1 MIVDK
6 YDNVQIEFTNNTA
19 IVNIDDDYSIKIDN
33 TKNALHLDIVNIKIY
48 ENDGRTHA
56 EVTEVVNRHRIKFV
70 GKVKK
75 NKKTT
80 FVVVD
85 NQKIHVDFYIK
96 GGLVADSDSKVI
108 IELTKWENTKSPQAK
123 IIEILGNAND
133 NDVEMNSI
141 MIEYNLS
148 AKFSDEVIEES
159 NKISTLISED
169 EIKKRRDFRNIN
181 TFTIDPIDA
190 KDFDDALSIEKIDN
204 YYRIGIH
211 IADVS
216 FYLKENTL
224 IDDEALSRSTS
235 IYLVDRVVPMLPEI
249 LSNNICSLIPD
260 KDRLTYSVVI
270 DIDDNGD
277 ILNEWYGRTII
288 HSNKRFTYEEAQ
300 DIIEYNHETNLS
312 SEVKL
317 LNNLAKKL
325 RSKRISNGSIEMDG
339 AEVKFKLDDAKKPVS
354 VYFKKQKDSNK
365 LIEEFMLLAN
375 KSVAKFIKSKLGFC
389 VNRVHPKPDLDKLNE
404 LKKISNEFGYK
415 LDISNQVSLKYNIN
429 NLINDIKGKPEENFI
444 TNLIIR
450 SQNKAYYTTEDIPHY
465 GLSFDDYCHFTSC
478 IRRYSDVITHRLL
491 SESLKNNGYNEYR

>member
-1 MIVDK
+1 
-6 YDNVQIEFTNNTA
+6 
-19 IVNIDDDYSIKIDN
+19 
-33 TKNALHLDIVNIKIY
+33 
-48 ENDGRTHA
+48 
-56 EVTEVVNRHRIKFV
+56 
-70 GKVKK
+70 
-75 NKKTT
+75 
-80 FVVVD
+80 
-85 NQKIHVDFYIK
+85 
-96 GGLVADSDSKVI
+96 
-108 IELTKWENTKSPQAK
+108 
-123 IIEILGNAND
+123 
-133 NDVEMNSI
+133 
-141 MIEYNLS
+141 
-148 AKFSDEVIEES
+148 
-159 NKISTLISED
+159 
-169 EIKKRRDFRNIN
+169 
-181 TFTIDPIDA
+181 
-190 KDFDDALSIEKIDN
+190 
-204 YYRIGIH
+204 
-211 IADVS
+211 
-216 FYLKENTL
+216 
-224 IDDEALSRSTS
+224 
-235 IYLVDRVVPMLPEI
+235 
-249 LSNNICSLIPD
+249 
-260 KDRLTYSVVI
+260 VVI